1 MILIGFVVGFAA
13 MAVKAQTLVDVDGRA
28 GSLRLKGGEEYTVI
42 VFLSPE
48 CPLCQNYTAVLN
60 SLADTYK
67 GKIAV
72 YGIIP
77 GKSYSAAEGKKFL
90 SDYHIGF
97 QLLFDRSFL
106 LCRRLKATITPQ
118 AFLLGR
124 NNEVLYSGLIDNWA
138 ASLGVQRTVVTE
150 HYLADAIDASFKHL
164 PVNPRKT
171 RPVGCLINTY

>member
-1 MILIGFVVGFAA
+1 MILIGFVLAFATI
-13 MAVKAQTLVDVDGRA
+13 AVKAQTLVDVDGRSA
-28 GSLRLKGGEEYTVI
+28 ALRLKESEEYFVI

-60 SLADTYK
+60 ALATTYK

-77 GKSYSAAEGKKFL
+77 GKSYSAEEVKKFL
-90 SDYHIGF
+90 NDYHIDF
-97 QLLFDRSFL
+97 QLLFDRGMQ

-118 AFLLGR
+118 AFLVNR
-124 NNEVLYSGLIDNWA
+124 KNEVLYSGLIDNWA

-150 HYLADAIDASFKHL
+150 HYLADAIDASFRHL